1 MPKDYSRTSRI
12 NVQLQRELGELIR
25 DELTD
30 PRVTNTTVT
39 RVDVSPDLR
48 NARVFISVMGDDARA
63 EPAAKALNHAAG
75 KLRHGLGVRLSLRH
89 LPQLHFVVDAQLV
102 QASKLNYLI
111 RDAVRSDE
119 ANHATEP
126 KDDGKPSDDRDA

>member
-1 MPKDYSRTSRI
+1 LPKDYSRTSRI

-39 RVDVSPDLR
+39 RVDAAPDLR
-48 NARVFISVMGDDARA
+48 NARVFISVMGDDTRA

-75 KLRHGLGVRLSLRH
+75 KLRYGLGVRLSLRH
-89 LPQLHFVVDAQLV
+89 VPQLHFVVDAQLV

-111 RDAVRSDE
+111 RDAVRNDE
-119 ANHATEP
+119 ANHASEP
-126 KDDGKPSDDRDA
+126 KDDGKPSDDQGA